1 MSSVTA
7 TATDFHWFVCH
18 TKPRCEKKFAALR
31 SAERFE
37 HYLPLV
43 KSTRRYG
50 TQTKH
55 FTKPLFPGYVFAQI
69 ILEQKPRI
77 YQQDLLARVIPIDD
91 ETRFLRQLEDVRT
104 LVASGFELTI
114 KPLIKRGTRVR
125 IITGPLWGLEGIVDD
140 PTNPKGVILA
150 VDVLQQGLH
159 IKLPIESMEPLP

>member
-1 MSSVTA
+1 M
-7 TATDFHWFVCH
+7 
-18 TKPRCEKKFAALR
+18 
-31 SAERFE
+31 
-37 HYLPLV
+37 
-43 KSTRRYG
+43 
-50 TQTKH
+50 
-55 FTKPLFPGYVFAQI
+55 
-69 ILEQKPRI
+69 
-77 YQQDLLARVIPIDD
+77 
-91 ETRFLRQLEDVRT
+91 RT